1 MAEHSKALGCMRFG
15 PFDLS
20 IETGELRKNG
30 VRLKLSGQA
39 IQVLVLLAATP
50 GELVTREELQRKL
63 WSGESFGDFEHGL
76 NAAVNRLRETLGDSA
91 TDPKYIETVPRRGYR
106 FIASLSMIAS
116 AKPEIE
122 PPKPKPEPPKLRRWK
137 LKAMIAVAGCAVAGL
152 IYLQI
157 KPHIERLDRL
167 VELQRLTVTPLT
179 ALPGVVISPTF
190 SPDGSQ
196 VAFGWDGGT
205 YGAGF
210 DLYVKTIGTDSPVRL
225 THHPAFPLSA
235 AWSPDGR
242 SIAISRRAG
251 EYDSGVYLVAP
262 TGGPERQLVP
272 GAGDLHLI
280 NQLSWSPDGK
290 YLAFVSRPPK
300 PSDPLNLLL
309 FLLSMD
315 TVEPSPV
322 KTGCTSVSSPS
333 FSPRGAFLAWV
344 CNDLSS
350 NSSSLHLLRRSDGSV
365 SQVIKQP
372 GGIDAIAWLRDER
385 RIVFSCLGDLWEVS
399 LAQPSHAEKLP
410 VGHDAYWLAM
420 SPAGNR
426 LAYAQTRFNV
436 NIWHLDLL
444 KSPPQAHKLV
454 ASSRRQIA
462 PSISPDGRRIA
473 FESDRTG
480 GNEVWVCD
488 ADGSNALQ
496 LSSFGIQ
503 VTGTPRWSPDGKLI
517 AFDSRVGGGSDKSNI
532 GDESNIYVVD
542 PQGGPPRKLSI
553 DMKGEQPSWSHDGHW
568 IYFSHGDDTFNPTVW
583 KVPSTGGHAVQ
594 VAQPPATFQMESPD
608 GQYLYFVRNQ
618 SLWRLRTSGSPEE
631 EVKGM
636 PELTGL
642 GSGWFPVQSG
652 IYYVA
657 IHNNKPEID
666 FLDLNT
672 RETRQV
678 FALEKPP
685 PEWMGGMP
693 VSSDGKWLLYPQVDE
708 ISSDLMMIENWQ

>member
-1 MAEHSKALGCMRFG
+1 MLG
-15 PFDLS
+15 
-20 IETGELRKNG
+20 
-30 VRLKLSGQA
+30 
-39 IQVLVLLAATP
+39 
-50 GELVTREELQRKL
+50 
-63 WSGESFGDFEHGL
+63 
-76 NAAVNRLRETLGDSA
+76 
-91 TDPKYIETVPRRGYR
+91 
-106 FIASLSMIAS
+106 
-116 AKPEIE
+116 
-122 PPKPKPEPPKLRRWK
+122 
-137 LKAMIAVAGCAVAGL
+137 
-152 IYLQI
+152 
-157 KPHIERLDRL
+157 
-167 VELQRLTVTPLT
+167 
-179 ALPGVVISPTF
+179 
-190 SPDGSQ
+190 
-196 VAFGWDGGT
+196 
-205 YGAGF
+205 
-210 DLYVKTIGTDSPVRL
+210 
-225 THHPAFPLSA
+225 
-235 AWSPDGR
+235 
-242 SIAISRRAG
+242 
-251 EYDSGVYLVAP
+251 
-262 TGGPERQLVP
+262 
-272 GAGDLHLI
+272 
-280 NQLSWSPDGK
+280 
-290 YLAFVSRPPK
+290 
-300 PSDPLNLLL
+300 
-309 FLLSMD
+309 
-315 TVEPSPV
+315 
-322 KTGCTSVSSPS
+322 
-333 FSPRGAFLAWV
+333 
-344 CNDLSS
+344 
-350 NSSSLHLLRRSDGSV
+350 
-365 SQVIKQP
+365 
-372 GGIDAIAWLRDER
+372 
-385 RIVFSCLGDLWEVS
+385 
-399 LAQPSHAEKLP
+399 
-410 VGHDAYWLAM
+410 
-420 SPAGNR
+420 
-426 LAYAQTRFNV
+426 
-436 NIWHLDLL
+436 
-444 KSPPQAHKLV
+444 SPPQAHKLV

-503 VTGTPRWSPDGKLI
+503 MTGTPRWSPDGKRI
-517 AFDSRVGGGSDKSNI
+517 VFDSRVGGGGDKSNI

-672 RETRQV
+672 RKTRQV

-708 ISSDLMMIENWQ
+708 TSSDLMMIENWQ